1 MSLLI
6 YYFLKLPDIRRTIS
20 VLSKDE
26 RELLETKWNKR
37 TRKQFVYYLPKECTS
52 EGMKMPVIPSFYT
65 KFVPRM
71 VKEILIFV
79 DIDDIPGQNS
89 FPLAEYIANF
99 IVQLPAYFDNKRVCI
114 EVRAWDRFDYLNLD
128 NFATI
133 LMDKRPNLVFEYFSI
148 RGHSH

>member
-1 MSLLI
+1 M
-6 YYFLKLPDIRRTIS
+6 
-20 VLSKDE
+20 
-26 RELLETKWNKR
+26 N
-37 TRKQFVYYLPKECTS
+37 
-52 EGMKMPVIPSFYT
+52 MPVIPSFYT

-79 DIDDIPGQNS
+79 DLDDIAGHDS

-99 IVQLPAYFDNKRVCI
+99 IVQLPTYFDNKKVCI

-133 LMDKRPNLVFEYFSI
+133 LME
-148 RGHSH
+148 